1 MSPRNPMVDFNA
13 IGRMDNVIVLA
24 TGEKVQPIILEIML
38 SEHSLVSAAVAFG
51 HGHFQLGVIVQSSHA
66 ASSDGINEFKTS
78 IWPTVIEANELMIAH
93 ARIASKAAVIDQSIC
108 HFAQLI
114 YRWTKL
120 IYRLEQN

>member
-1 MSPRNPMVDFNA
+1 
-13 IGRMDNVIVLA
+13 
-24 TGEKVQPIILEIML
+24 ML

-78 IWPTVIEANELMIAH
+78 IWPTVLEANELMIAH

-120 IYRLEQN
+120 IYRLERN